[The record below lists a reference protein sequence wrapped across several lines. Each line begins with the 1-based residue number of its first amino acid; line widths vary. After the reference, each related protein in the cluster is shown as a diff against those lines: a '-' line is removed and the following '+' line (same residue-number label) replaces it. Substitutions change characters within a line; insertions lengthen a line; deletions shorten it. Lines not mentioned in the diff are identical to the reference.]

1 MTLTE
6 WGVLAMGLVLGF
18 AVVSMLMSERKAR
31 PPKAGDSA
39 PSEPRPDAAAASPA
53 VPPASPP
60 ASPAASHPPTPP
72 AP

>member
-53 VPPASPP
+53 PAVPP
-60 ASPAASHPPTPP
+60 ASHPPTPP